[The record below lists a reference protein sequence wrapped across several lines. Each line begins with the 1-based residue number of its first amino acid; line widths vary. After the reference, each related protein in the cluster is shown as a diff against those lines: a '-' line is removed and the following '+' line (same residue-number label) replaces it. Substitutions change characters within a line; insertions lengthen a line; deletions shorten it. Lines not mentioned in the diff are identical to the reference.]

1 MKKRYLTIPA
11 ALSVVLGVCVFCKS
25 RDRVPADEKIDLVM
39 RAKNFVR
46 RLNRRE
52 YENCCEMFGETMAES
67 NPVEKLR
74 ETFDPIVDSLGD
86 FLCFRN
92 AAVTKKKDYIYQA
105 AMLDPHTAAELTI
118 DQIVSMCDDLI
129 EAHKGWLPEYH

>member
-1 MKKRYLTIPA
+1 MKKRYVVIPA
-11 ALSVVLGVCVFCKS
+11 ALSILIGICAFSGKGKQ
-25 RDRVPADEKIDLVM
+25 VPADEKIELVM

-52 YENCCEMFGETMAES
+52 YENCHEMFGETMAES

-86 FLCFRN
+86 FLCFRSASVTRKN
-92 AAVTKKKDYIYQA
+92 YDGSLYTLCTLRCSYDKGSAVFTVLFNEENK
-105 AMLDPHTAAELTI
+105 I
-118 DQIVSMCDDLI
+118 DGV
-129 EAHKGWLPEYH
+129 YVR

>member
-25 RDRVPADEKIDLVM
+25 RDRVPVDEKINLVM

-92 AAVTKKKDYIYQA
+92 AAVTKKNYDGNIYTLCTLRCSYDKGGA
-105 AMLDPHTAAELTI
+105 VFTI
-118 DQIVSMCDDLI
+118 LFNEENKIDGV
-129 EAHKGWLPEYH
+129 YVR